1 MTKKRHST
9 QDIAEILI
17 DKFNDL
23 ERTAKTIEQA
33 SNKTIKIDT
42 TELKQILEE
51 HRKEQRRILSDLGQL
66 RGRNQTRLPN
76 WVFGVL
82 AGLILTMIGFSVYTW
97 KKAEAYD
104 YQKASSEHF
113 EQEYLKLKNE
123 EKGN

>member
-33 SNKTIKIDT
+33 SSKTIKIDT
-42 TELKQILEE
+42 AELKQILEE
-51 HRKEQRRILSDLGQL
+51 HRKEQGQILSNL
-66 RGRNQTRLPN
+66 RKLRDKNQTRLPN

-82 AGLILTMIGFSVYTW
+82 AGLILCFIGTTIYIVR
-97 KKAEAYD
+97 KAENYD
-104 YQKASSEHF
+104 LEKARSAHYEQLYLDLKKEQK
-113 EQEYLKLKNE
+113 
-123 EKGN
+123 